1 VEETHFE
8 IVTLFVYNVLNFP
21 VNALIFYDD
30 VIFENNRVLEVLIE
44 TPSVKLH
51 VAHVTPNSP

>member
-8 IVTLFVYNVLNFP
+8 IVTLFVYNVLDFFI
-21 VNALIFYDD
+21 NARIFYDD

-44 TPSVKLH
+44 TPSVKVH
-51 VAHVTPNSP
+51 VAHVAPNSP